1 MATVLKNRAIAAPKE
16 PGEWNGLLAGIYT
29 LWLKHMRKFRSSP
42 VEVLFTLATPV
53 LWILFFGICM
63 TGMVVPT
70 QTGLGYQ
77 AFITPGVMLLT
88 GLTASILGGTTLL
101 LERVNGTLK
110 EYLVA
115 PIPRLA
121 VLLGSMTSGLTK
133 AVLQAIAVL
142 VAGAVLDSTLQFRI
156 LPFLAALTIV
166 GVYSLGFVG
175 LASAFASQAKSM
187 ESYHSL
193 IMVMNLPVL
202 FISNALYPLEKMP
215 VTIRGLAMLNPT
227 TYGVD
232 ACRILLYGSKPEI
245 GLGIDLVVL
254 AAFMVLGIYIGYRSF
269 SSVMQKIGA

>member
-1 MATVLKNRAIAAPKE
+1 MATVIKNRAVAAARE
-16 PGEWNGLLAGIYT
+16 PGEWSGLLVGIYT

-53 LWILFFGICM
+53 LWLLFFGVCI
-63 TGMVVPT
+63 TGIIKET
-70 QTGLGYQ
+70 LAGLGYQ

-88 GLTASILGGTTLL
+88 GLTAAILGGTTLL

-121 VLLGSMTSGLTK
+121 VLLGSMASGLTK
-133 AVLQAIAVL
+133 ALLQGVAVL
-142 VAGAVLDSTLQFRI
+142 LAGTFLDSTLSFRV
-156 LPFLAALTIV
+156 LPFLAAL
-166 GVYSLGFVG
+166 GVVAIYCLGFVG

-202 FISNALYPLEKMP
+202 FLSNALYPLDKMP
-215 VTIRGLAMLNPT
+215 PTIRGLALLNPT
-227 TYGVD
+227 TYAVD
-232 ACRILLYGSKPEI
+232 ANRILLFGSKPEI
-245 GLGIDLVVL
+245 GLGIDLLVL
-254 AAFMVLGIYIGYRSF
+254 TVFMFASLYYGYWAFNK
-269 SSVMQKIGA
+269 VMQKIGA

>member
-1 MATVLKNRAIAAPKE
+1 MATVVKNRAVAAPKE
-16 PGEWNGLLAGIYT
+16 PGEWNGLLVGIYT

-42 VEVLFTLATPV
+42 VEILFTLATPV
-53 LWILFFGICM
+53 LWILFFGVCM

-88 GLTASILGGTTLL
+88 GLTAAILGGTTLL

-133 AVLQAIAVL
+133 AILQAIAVII
-142 VAGAVLDSTLQFRI
+142 AGALLDSTLQFRI
-156 LPFLAALTIV
+156 LPFLAALAVV
-166 GVYSLGFVG
+166 GVYCLGFVG
-175 LASAFASQAKSM
+175 LASAFASKAKSM

-215 VTIRGLAMLNPT
+215 VTVRGLAMLNPT

-232 ACRILLYGSKPEI
+232 ACRILLYGSNPEI

-254 AAFMVLGIYIGYRSF
+254 VAFMVLGVYIGYRSF

>member
-1 MATVLKNRAIAAPKE
+1 MATVIKNRAIAAPKE
-16 PGEWNGLLAGIYT
+16 PGEWSSLLPGIYT

-42 VEVLFTLATPV
+42 VEILFTLATPV
-53 LWILFFGICM
+53 LWILFFGVCM
-63 TGMVVPT
+63 TGMVVST
-70 QTGLGYQ
+70 ETGLGYQ

-88 GLTASILGGTTLL
+88 GLTAAILGGTTLL

-133 AVLQAIAVL
+133 AILQAITVL
-142 VAGAVLDSTLQFRI
+142 VVGALLDSTLHFNI
-156 LPFLAALTIV
+156 LPFLAALGIV
-166 GVYSLGFVG
+166 GMYCLGFVG

-215 VTIRGLAMLNPT
+215 VTVRGLAMLNPT

-245 GLGIDLVVL
+245 GLGIDLAVL
-254 AAFMVLGIYIGYRSF
+254 SAFMVLGVYIGYRSF
-269 SSVMQKIGA
+269 NSVMQKIGA